1 MEDCSENIFAVCL
14 KCLPCHQGRGRG
26 EASGPSL
33 GASSGLGKASVGTM
47 VPPKVGSWHPCGEI
61 SSVMDSMQQAC
72 CWLRAEEPWTSPPS
86 PELLLAVAGLP
97 AIPLALLRGSSPLLL
112 LSMLFRSFHFCPH
125 SGAEESNGIFFF
137 FFFLEAEASLAGC
150 SLPRCRISAMPVAP
164 DPGLTTLT
172 PQQLPA
178 LLYEPSETLDAD
190 PFYYEL
196 NANISDESLHSWQ
209 RG

>member
-1 MEDCSENIFAVCL
+1 MA
-14 KCLPCHQGRGRG
+14 
-26 EASGPSL
+26 
-33 GASSGLGKASVGTM
+33 
-47 VPPKVGSWHPCGEI
+47 
-61 SSVMDSMQQAC
+61 
-72 CWLRAEEPWTSPPS
+72 
-86 PELLLAVAGLP
+86 
-97 AIPLALLRGSSPLLL
+97 
-112 LSMLFRSFHFCPH
+112 
-125 SGAEESNGIFFF
+125 FFF
-137 FFFLEAEASLAGC
+137 LFFFLEAEASLAGC

-190 PFYYEL
+190 PFYYEI